1 GRNRLVFNA
10 SSQIDRARA
19 SLRSMIVRLG
29 EVATVGLQDPRE
41 VLAPVVAAALD
52 ARRVAREERAFAV
65 ADALRDGLAAAGVE
79 VRDTADGVEWH
90 LS

>member
-1 GRNRLVFNA
+1 EG
-10 SSQIDRARA
+10 
-19 SLRSMIVRLG
+19 
-29 EVATVGLQDPRE
+29 
-41 VLAPVVAAALD
+41 LAPGVAAALD
-52 ARRVAREERAFAV
+52 ARRGAREERAFAG